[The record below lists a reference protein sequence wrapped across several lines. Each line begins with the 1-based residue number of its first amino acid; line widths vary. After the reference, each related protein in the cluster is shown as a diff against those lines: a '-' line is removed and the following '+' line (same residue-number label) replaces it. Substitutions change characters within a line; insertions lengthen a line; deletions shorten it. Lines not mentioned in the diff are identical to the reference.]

1 MTGPDDTPDLAEA
14 VAVGNSAMIDQAV
27 EQVLRG
33 VVRTRDA
40 SSAITGVEALLGA
53 RRFDAMLRLADGAA
67 RVAPPDQAW
76 QLWPHVVQ
84 ALIELGANNTA
95 QRVITQLLTHTEPE
109 AAASRG
115 NLAAR
120 LGRMQKDDWVDT
132 GNATTLVGAIGS
144 YLDAYR
150 HGADPL
156 WAGVNIVA
164 LRAAAA
170 RLGVDDG
177 VTDAPAV
184 DALLALAATAP
195 LPRSAWSIATELELR
210 LARGEKDSLP
220 TLLSQLFDAPEAS
233 PFVYGSLSRQLL
245 EVWQLDPSD
254 PLLVMLG
261 ERSLASGTGEVVL
274 PSTAEGYEKT
284 FGTEYPIAIDVYLR
298 GAERARSVG
307 ILLRGGSFPVG
318 TVFALHGADL
328 HPSLAGRV
336 VLVTNEHVIPDPALE
351 NGTQAAEVE
360 AHFDAPVAGE
370 HGTSLSFKGM
380 RAIWH
385 SPRKELDITLLLTDD
400 PAAQQLTGLPVADML
415 PPVRDGA
422 YVYVVGHPLGGKLQL
437 SIRGNDLIDH
447 DGRVLH
453 YLAPTKEG
461 SSGSPVFDENWAVI
475 GVHHKGS
482 DRLPALHGASRTYPG
497 NEGHSIAAIRD
508 ALTTRPPTL

>member
-1 MTGPDDTPDLAEA
+1 MMGPDEPVDLHDVIAA
-14 VAVGNSAMIDQAV
+14 GNSAAIDQAV
-27 EQVLRG
+27 ATMLRN
-33 VVRTRDA
+33 VAVTHDA
-40 SSAITGVEALLGA
+40 SGALEAVEALMAA

-67 RVAPPDQAW
+67 RLAPADQAW

-84 ALIELGANNTA
+84 ALIELGATNTA

-109 AAASRG
+109 ATASRG
-115 NLAAR
+115 ALAAR

-132 GNATTLVGAIGS
+132 GDSATLVGAIRS
-144 YLDAYR
+144 YLDASQ

-156 WAGVNIVA
+156 WAGVNVVA

-170 RLGVDDG
+170 RRGIDDG

-184 DALLALAATAP
+184 DQLLALAATAP
-195 LPRSAWSIATELELR
+195 LPRSAWSLATELELR
-210 LARGEKDSLP
+210 LARGEKDTLP

-233 PFVYGSLSRQLL
+233 PFVYGSMSRQLL
-245 EVWQLDPSD
+245 EIWELDPSD

-261 ERSLASGTGEVVL
+261 ERTLASGTGEVVL
-274 PSTAEGYEKT
+274 PTTAEGYEKT

-298 GAERARSVG
+298 GVERARSVG

-318 TVFALHGADL
+318 TVFALDGAVL
-328 HPSLAGRV
+328 HPSLADRI
-336 VLVTNEHVIPDPALE
+336 VLVTNEHVIPDPAVE

-360 AHFDAPVAGE
+360 AHFDAPVPGE
-370 HGTSLSFKGM
+370 NSASLAFKGL

-385 SPRKELDITLLLTDD
+385 SPRKELDVTLLLSDD

-422 YVYVVGHPLGGKLQL
+422 YVYIVGHPLGGKLQL
-437 SIRGNDLIDH
+437 SIRGNDLLDH
-447 DGRVLH
+447 DGTTLH

-461 SSGSPVFDENWAVI
+461 SSGSPVFDENWGVI

-482 DRLPALHGASRTYPG
+482 DQLPALHGATRTYPG

-508 ALTTRPPTL
+508 ALATRPPTL

>member
-1 MTGPDDTPDLAEA
+1 MTGNIEPADLHA
-14 VAVGNSAMIDQAV
+14 VIAAGNVAGIDHAV
-27 EQVLRG
+27 ELMLRD
-33 VVRTRDA
+33 VARTRDA
-40 SSAITGVEALLGA
+40 GTALAGVDALLAA

-67 RVAPPDQAW
+67 RMAPPAQAW

-84 ALIELGANNTA
+84 ALIELGATNTA

-109 AAASRG
+109 ATASRG
-115 NLAAR
+115 DLAAR
-120 LGRMQKDDWVDT
+120 LGRMLKDDWVDT
-132 GNATTLVGAIGS
+132 GDGPTLVSAIRS
-144 YLDAYR
+144 YVDAYQ

-170 RLGVDDG
+170 RHGIDDG

-184 DALLALAATAP
+184 DQLLALAATAP

-220 TLLSQLFDAPEAS
+220 TLLGQLFDAPEAS

-245 EVWQLDPSD
+245 EIWQLDPSD

-261 ERSLASGTGEVVL
+261 ERTLASGTGEVVL
-274 PSTAEGYEKT
+274 PATAEGYEKT

-298 GAERARSVG
+298 GVERARSVG

-318 TVFALHGADL
+318 TVFALNGTDL

-336 VLVTNEHVIPDPALE
+336 VLVTNEHVIPDPAIE

-370 HGTSLSFKGM
+370 NAGSSAFKGM

-437 SIRGNDLIDH
+437 SIRGNDLIDQ
-447 DGRVLH
+447 DGVVLH

-461 SSGSPVFDENWAVI
+461 SSGSPVFDENWNVV

-482 DRLPALHGASRTYPG
+482 DRLQALHGEARTYPG
-497 NEGHSIAAIRD
+497 NEGHSIAAICD
-508 ALTTRPPTL
+508 ALATRPPTL

>member
-1 MTGPDDTPDLAEA
+1 MTGTIDPADLHAA
-14 VAVGNSAMIDQAV
+14 IAAGNAAAIDQAV
-27 EQVLRG
+27 EDLLRG

-40 SSAITGVEALLGA
+40 GAAISGVEALLGA
-53 RRFDAMLRLADGAA
+53 QRFDAMLRLADGAA
-67 RVAPPDQAW
+67 RVAPPEQAW

-84 ALIELGANNTA
+84 ALIELGATNTA
-95 QRVITQLLTHTEPE
+95 QRVIAQLLTHTEPE
-109 AAASRG
+109 ATASRG
-115 NLAAR
+115 DLAAR
-120 LGRMQKDDWVDT
+120 LGRMQKDDWVESD
-132 GNATTLVGAIGS
+132 NPSTLVAAIGS
-144 YLDAYR
+144 YVDAYR

-164 LRAAAA
+164 LRAGAA
-170 RLGVDDG
+170 RRDVDDG
-177 VTDAPAV
+177 ITDAPTV
-184 DALLALAATAP
+184 DQLLALAATAP

-220 TLLSQLFDAPEAS
+220 TLLTQLFSAPEAS
-233 PFVYGSLSRQLL
+233 PFVYGSLSRQLR
-245 EVWQLDPSD
+245 EIWELDASD

-298 GAERARSVG
+298 GVERARSVG

-318 TVFALHGADL
+318 TVFALNGADL
-328 HPSLAGRV
+328 HPSLSGRV
-336 VLVTNEHVIPDPALE
+336 VLVTNEHVIPDPAIE

-370 HGTSLSFKGM
+370 HSTSLAFKGM

-385 SPRKELDITLLLTDD
+385 SPRKELDITLLVTDD
-400 PAAQQLTGLPVADML
+400 PTAQQLTGLPVADML

-422 YVYVVGHPLGGKLQL
+422 YVYIVGHPLGGKLQL

-447 DGRVLH
+447 DGRALH

-461 SSGSPVFDENWAVI
+461 SSGSPVFDENWGVI

-482 DRLPALHGASRTYPG
+482 DRLPALHGGARTYPG
-497 NEGHSIAAIRD
+497 NEGHSITAIRD
-508 ALTTRPPTL
+508 ALTARPPTL